1 MRKSFL
7 ISNWTKLPC
16 FWHLFQSSRLL
27 VSNENSSYVFLVFYS
42 CANDRFVVSWQMQ
55 PISQVCAG
63 KTSSQNTSQH
73 IIFPQVL
80 ISSCVKLLVCTFK
93 YLQPRLCSF
102 VFFMWTE
109 RNGSHDFWTLSCPLG
124 ETLVF
129 LSPDPV
135 NWCISLVSTQ
145 PTSLEAVSSF

>member
-1 MRKSFL
+1 MKTPLMS
-7 ISNWTKLPC
+7 SSC
-16 FWHLFQSSRLL
+16 FTPALMTVLLFVDRCSQL
-27 VSNENSSYVFLVFYS
+27 VR
-42 CANDRFVVSWQMQ
+42 C
-55 PISQVCAG
+55 VCVG

-73 IIFPQVL
+73 ITFPRVL

-124 ETLVF
+124 EALVF